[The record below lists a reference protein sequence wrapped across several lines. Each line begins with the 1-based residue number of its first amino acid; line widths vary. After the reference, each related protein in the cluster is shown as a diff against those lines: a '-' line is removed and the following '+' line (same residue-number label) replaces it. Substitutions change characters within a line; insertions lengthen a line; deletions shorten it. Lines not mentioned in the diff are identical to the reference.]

1 MLGKQ
6 ARKFPGLLRFEI
18 LSPKRRTNL
27 DRLTTWLAIIE
38 TTASVTGRSLQ
49 SWMLSAVAIV
59 YLGMQA
65 RLAGATPTATATPT
79 PVPATLNARPKS
91 ISFPA
96 QVVGHPS
103 KAAAVTAINKIGK
116 VPVTLSP
123 PTVSSG
129 FVVMSSDCP
138 QTLPPGASC
147 TIEVASL
154 PTAKGSQ
161 SGKLLLNSNAM
172 FGVHTVKLKG
182 RGVPP
187 KLKMS
192 PISLSFAGVPSEA
205 VSLSQIITLRNDDPS
220 PISFATAPA
229 ATPPFNV
236 TANTCTT
243 LAANGGTCTVSVEF
257 APHQPGKFKGS
268 LELRDD
274 AAGSPQHIKLL
285 GISN

>member
-1 MLGKQ
+1 MLG
-6 ARKFPGLLRFEI
+6 
-18 LSPKRRTNL
+18 
-27 DRLTTWLAIIE
+27 
-38 TTASVTGRSLQ
+38 
-49 SWMLSAVAIV
+49 AVAMTAMPTV
-59 YLGMQA
+59 A
-65 RLAGATPTATATPT
+65 PTPTTSPT

-91 ISFPA
+91 ISFPP

-103 KAAAVTAINKIGK
+103 KAAAVTAINKIGNL
-116 VPVTLSP
+116 PVTLLP

-129 FVVMSSDCP
+129 FVVTSSDCP
-138 QTLPPGASC
+138 RTLQPGASC

-154 PTAKGSQ
+154 PTAKGNQ
-161 SGKLLLNSNAM
+161 SGKLQLNSNAM

-182 RGVPP
+182 RGVLP

-192 PISLSFAGVPSEA
+192 AASLSFAGVPTDA
-205 VSLSQIITLRNDDPS
+205 VSLPQSITLRNDDPA

-236 TANTCTT
+236 TANTCNT
-243 LAANGGTCTVSVEF
+243 LAANGGTCTISIEF
-257 APHQPGKFKGS
+257 APHQPGKFKGT